1 MGLHAPVRKGADM
14 IASKRSKLLAHEG
27 EVARQT
33 AARLIRL
40 LDHDDWKAK
49 RARCYYLGVGRIGAG
64 ILGNDNIDGVSADE
78 GDLGLWL
85 ERPALLNQLGAWRQ
99 RIRRGRLDRADE
111 VAVLGCCAKRAD
123 LLAPN
128 REKDAPRPV
137 SERGHCLVRVGNTD
151 PLVVVLLPPRRSH
164 VREERDSRDT
174 RRGDGVR
181 RDARCER
188 VRCVDDCLDGVLLHP
203 LHETIHAAKTAAA
216 RRDRRHA
223 WRSRTAGER
232 QRRGEARISGEAPS
246 QLGRFASAA
255 ENEDAHER
263 L

>member
-1 MGLHAPVRKGADM
+1 MMAGEKG
-14 IASKRSKLLAHEG
+14 KLIENEI

-64 ILGNDNIDGVSADE
+64 ILGNDNIDGVSAHE
-78 GDLGLWL
+78 GDLGLRL
-85 ERPALLNQLGAWRQ
+85 ERPALQDQFGPRRH
-99 RIRRGRLDRADE
+99 RIRRGRVYRADE
-111 VAVLGCCAKRAD
+111 VAVLRGRAKRAD
-123 LLAPN
+123 LLPPD
-128 REKDAPRPV
+128 REKHVLRLF
-137 SERGHCLVRVGNTD
+137 SERGHGLVRVGNAD
-151 PLVVVLLPPRRSH
+151 PFVAVLLQPRRSH
-164 VREERDSRDT
+164 EREERDSRDT

-181 RDARCER
+181 RNARREG
-188 VRCVDDCLDGVLLHP
+188 VRSIDDCLDGVLLRP
-203 LHETIHAAKTAAA
+203 LHEPVGAAKTAAA

-223 WRSRTAGER
+223 WRGRTAGQR
-232 QRRGEARISGEAPS
+232 QYRAEARIAGEAPS
-246 QLGRFASAA
+246 QLGRFARAA